1 MYFQMF
7 ERLVFRFKYVN
18 VSVSEHVSCHI
29 IQRFLFKFRR
39 NTVSSISMSF
49 AFCFQLSHSSVIWN
63 IQHYCLRNVFFVSG
77 KMQRTSSLPRT
88 RRGSEYEQ

>member
-39 NTVSSISMSF
+39 NTVSWHFDVFCVLFPTVTFISDLEHTALLSPQCV
-49 AFCFQLSHSSVIWN
+49 FCEW
-63 IQHYCLRNVFFVSG
+63 
-77 KMQRTSSLPRT
+77 
-88 RRGSEYEQ
+88 